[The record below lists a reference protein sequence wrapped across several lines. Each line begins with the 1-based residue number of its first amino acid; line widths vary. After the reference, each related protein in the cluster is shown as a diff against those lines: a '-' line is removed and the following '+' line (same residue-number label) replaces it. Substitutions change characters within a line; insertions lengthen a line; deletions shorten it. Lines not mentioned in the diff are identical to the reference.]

1 MNGVISTNEYMRSRL
16 RKFTKEELID
26 GILSL
31 QFTTIDLIVQ
41 RCEHKRVLKECE
53 EDEKKEQQF
62 AAEREELRK
71 TVAEYNLLAKKARE
85 NGLTALS
92 IDEVDHMRALL
103 AKIDRIQNR
112 WAGKK

>member
-41 RCEHKRVLKECE
+41 MCEHKRVLKECE
-53 EDEKKEQQF
+53 EDEKKERQF
-62 AAEREELRK
+62 VAEREELRK
-71 TVAEYNLLAKKARE
+71 TVAEYNVLAKKARK

-92 IDEVDHMRALL
+92 MDEIDRMRALL

-112 WAGKK
+112 WASKK

>member
-1 MNGVISTNEYMRSRL
+1 MNGVKTANEYMRSRL

-26 GILSL
+26 SILSL
-31 QFTTIDLIVQ
+31 QFTTIDLIAQ

-53 EDEKKEQQF
+53 EDEKKGRQF
-62 AAEREELRK
+62 IEEREELRK
-71 TVAEYNLLAKKARE
+71 AVAEYNVLAKKARE

-92 IDEVDHMRALL
+92 MDEIDHMRALL
-103 AKIDRIQNR
+103 AKIDNIQNR